1 MAENYITCQDE
12 KGNVNISEDVIA
24 VMAAAALAEVD
35 GVAGMANTIGDELA
49 DFLGKKNI
57 AKGIKIQFEEDRIVI
72 DVLIMVRFGCNITEV
87 AGKVQEEIA
96 SAVEAMTSMKPVVNV
111 HVTGVAFDKQ

>member
-57 AKGIKIQFEEDRIVI
+57 AKGIKLQLEEDRIII
-72 DVLIMVRFGCNITEV
+72 DVLIMVRFGCNVTAV

-96 SAVEAMTSMKPVVNV
+96 SAVEAMTGMKPTVNV